1 MSDDLTFITNQGG
14 KTVLDRLGTLL
25 KRDTQFFD
33 CLVGYFYVSG
43 FFKLAPSLEK
53 VEKIRVLV
61 GLHLDGGV
69 MNLINASRNAN
80 ELPFN
85 SHAHIKKHYPAE
97 VVKEL
102 ESAADA
108 PEIESGVQSFIEW
121 VRKGKMEIR
130 VYSSAPLHAKIYIL
144 TFHQG
149 DRDKGRIITGSSN
162 LTSAGL
168 SSNLEF
174 NVELKTRGDYEFA
187 LAQFNDL
194 WATSVDVTPEYVTAL
209 TSASPF
215 AEFTPYELY
224 LKFLYE
230 YFRGDLSRSSED
242 DASDLPIGFKRL
254 KYQEDAVSA
263 AIKILEEHGGLFL
276 SDVVGLGKT
285 YMSALLARRLS
296 GRALV
301 LAPPALLDKSN
312 PGSWPN
318 VFGDFRVPQAEFESI
333 GKLDDLLERGVDKFS
348 TIFIDEA
355 HRFRTDTTQ
364 TYEKLSRVCRGKK
377 VVLVTATPLNNSPQ
391 DILAQIKL
399 FQAGRN
405 STIPNLRHLD
415 AFFKSLEGDLRELD
429 RQKDRNHYMEVV
441 KANAKAI
448 REKVL
453 KYLMIRRTRSEVAK
467 YYKTDLETQGLRF
480 PDVADPVPL
489 FYGFSKEENTVFSRT
504 MALVA
509 GEFSFARYRPL
520 TYSAERIPDF
530 EFQSQMNLAK
540 FMRILLVKRLESS
553 VHAFRNTLDRFQ
565 RSYERFIAEFRKGF
579 VYISRDYTHKV
590 FDLLEAGE
598 EEALQRLLEEDKA
611 QKIEA
616 AKFNK
621 DLSRDL
627 ERDLEILKE
636 IQSLW
641 ATVKRDPKWDAF
653 KRILQKDSRLKSDK
667 LLIFTES
674 KETAAYIAGR
684 LKSDVEENALLFTGD
699 SDESLRKVI
708 LQNFDPRSANPL
720 DDHRVLVCTDV
731 LAEGVNLH
739 RANVVVNYDIPWNP
753 TRLIQRVGRVNRV
766 GTPFDTIY
774 TYNFFPTEESNDEIK
789 LKEAAEAKIHA
800 FIEMLGSDARLLTEG
815 EEIKSHDLF
824 ALLSSKKIITGE
836 DEAESPLEYLD
847 EIRRLRDTN
856 PALFERIKRLP
867 KKARAVRR
875 TPEGKGLLTYFR
887 KGGLDKFFWSDDA
900 RVQEMDFFEAV
911 KKLKSLPNEPAQAVP
926 PDYYPLLVK
935 NKEAFLEATNE
946 EAAPAPGNNRD
957 SALQV
962 IRLIRS
968 REMRT
973 YQGFTEDDE
982 AFLAK
987 VADLV
992 ESGSLPRPTARALVR
1007 DLNGQTEPLK
1017 IRDILRR
1024 GVPPEFL
1031 RQPASARAPR
1041 ADKPGEVI
1049 LSAFFAPPMK

>member
-1 MSDDLTFITNQGG
+1 MSDLTFLTNQPGQG
-14 KTVLDRLGTLL
+14 LLERLQAIL
-25 KRDTQFFD
+25 KEDTRLFD

-43 FFKLAPSLEK
+43 FFKLAPHLEK
-53 VEKIRVLV
+53 VEKIRILV
-61 GLHLDGGV
+61 GLRTDDGVFKLLQAAEGG
-69 MNLINASRNAN
+69 N
-80 ELPFN
+80 EFN
-85 SHAHIKKHYPAE
+85 FQSHAQIKETYPRLA
-97 VVKEL
+97 VKEL
-102 ESAADA
+102 EGAEDQ
-108 PEIESGVQSFIEW
+108 PPVETGVRQFIEW
-121 VRKGKMEIR
+121 VRSGKLEIR
-130 VYSSAPLHAKIYIL
+130 VYPAAPLHAKIYIM
-144 TFHQG
+144 TFHEG

-162 LTSAGL
+162 LTQGGL
-168 SSNLEF
+168 VSNLEF
-174 NVELKTRGDYEFA
+174 NVELKTRADYEFA
-187 LAQFNDL
+187 LQQFNNL
-194 WATSVDVTPEYVTAL
+194 WSESVDVTPEYVQTL
-209 TSASPF
+209 STASPF
-215 AEFTPYELY
+215 ANFTPYELY

-230 YFRGDLSRSSED
+230 YFRGDLSRSSD
-242 DASDLPIGFKRL
+242 DDSPDLPGGFKRL

-333 GKLDDLLERGVDKFS
+333 GKLDDLLSRGVDKFS

-399 FQAGRN
+399 FQPGRN
-405 STIPNLRHLD
+405 STIPNMRHLD
-415 AFFKSLEGDLRELD
+415 AFFKSLEANLRDLD
-429 RQKDRNHYMEVV
+429 RQDDRDEYMEAV
-441 KANAKAI
+441 KTNAKAV
-448 REKVL
+448 REKIL

-467 YYKTDLETQGLRF
+467 YYRADLETQGLRF

-489 FYGFSKEENTVFSRT
+489 FYGFSKEENAVFSRT
-504 MALVA
+504 MRLIA

-520 TYSAERIPDF
+520 TYSSERVPDF
-530 EFQSQMNLAK
+530 EFQSQLNLAK

-553 VHAFRNTLDRFQ
+553 VHAFRNSLDRFQ
-565 RSYERFIAEFRKGF
+565 RSYERFIAEFRKGY

-590 FDLLEAGE
+590 FDLLDAGE
-598 EEALQRLLEEDKA
+598 EESLQRLLDEDKA

-627 ERDLEILKE
+627 ERDLEVLKE
-636 IQSLW
+636 IQTLW
-641 ATVKRDPKWDAF
+641 ATIKRDPKWDAF
-653 KRILQKDSRLKSDK
+653 KKIIQSDSRLSSAKT
-667 LLIFTES
+667 LIFTES
-674 KETAAYIAGR
+674 KETAAYLADR
-684 LKSDVEENALLFTGD
+684 LKSELKEDALLFTGD

-708 LQNFDPRSANPL
+708 LQNFDPRSTNSQ
-720 DDHRVLVCTDV
+720 DGHRLLVATDV

-766 GTPFDTIY
+766 GTAFDTIH

-789 LKEAAEAKIHA
+789 LKEAAETKIHA

-824 ALLSSKKIITGE
+824 TLLNSKKTITGE
-836 DEAESPLEYLD
+836 EEAESPLEYLD

-887 KGGLDKFFWSDDA
+887 KGGLDKFFWADDA
-900 RVQEMDFFEAV
+900 QVLELDFFEAA
-911 KKLKSLPNEPAQAVP
+911 KKLKPRPDEPAQPVP
-926 PDYYPLLVK
+926 SDYYPLLDK
-935 NKEAFLEATNE
+935 NKRAFQEATDE
-946 EAAPAPGNNRD
+946 ESIVAPGNNRD
-957 SALQV
+957 SALQ
-962 IRLIRS
+962 ILRLLRS
-968 REMRT
+968 REVRT

-992 ESGSLPRPTARALVR
+992 EAGSLPRPTARTLVR
-1007 DLNGQTEPLK
+1007 NLEGQTEPLK

-1024 GVPPEFL
+1024 GIPPEFL
-1031 RQPASARAPR
+1031 RQQTGARSPQ
-1041 ADKPGEVI
+1041 ADKPREVI
-1049 LSAFFAPPMK
+1049 LSAFFAPLSK